1 MHTIA
6 MSSIQHELK
15 QTRPFT
21 SKGEEAGVA
30 LMRTADL
37 LRRNLTTIL
46 APHDL
51 TEQQYNVLRI
61 LRGAGERGVP
71 TLDIA
76 ERMIEETPGIT
87 RLIDRLEA
95 KKLVS
100 RERCTV
106 DRRRV
111 YCRITK
117 TGLELVNALDRPV
130 LDGVEAA
137 MSGLK
142 KRELTELLGLL
153 NRAREVMNI
162 SLNNLRAANASR
174 R

>member
-1 MHTIA
+1 

-15 QTRPFT
+15 QTRPFA

-37 LRRNLTTIL
+37 IRRNAAAIL
-46 APHDL
+46 GPYDL

-61 LRGAGERGVP
+61 LRGAGERGLP

-95 KKLVS
+95 KKLVT
-100 RERCTV
+100 RERCSV

-111 YCRITK
+111 YCRITRA
-117 TGLELVNALDRPV
+117 GLELVNTLDRPI
-130 LDGVEAA
+130 LEGIEAA

-142 KRELTELLGLL
+142 KRELNDLLALL
-153 NRAREVMNI
+153 DRARESVHA
-162 SLNNLRAANASR
+162 SLNNLRALNAR

>member
-1 MHTIA
+1 MT
-6 MSSIQHELK
+6 SIQHELK
-15 QTRPFT
+15 QTRPFA

-37 LRRNLTTIL
+37 LRRNVAPVLG
-46 APHDL
+46 PHDL

-61 LRGAGERGVP
+61 LRGAGERGLP

-95 KKLVS
+95 KKLVT
-100 RERCTV
+100 RERCNV

-111 YCRITK
+111 YCRITRA
-117 TGLELVNALDRPV
+117 GIELVNALDQPM
-130 LDGVEAA
+130 LEGAEAA
-137 MSGLK
+137 LSGLK
-142 KRELTELLGLL
+142 KRELAELLGLL
-153 NRAREVMNI
+153 DRARQSINT

>member
-1 MHTIA
+1 MAT
-6 MSSIQHELK
+6 IQHELK
-15 QTRPFT
+15 QTRPFS

-30 LMRTADL
+30 ILRTADL
-37 LRRNLTTIL
+37 LRRSMATVL

-61 LRGAGERGVP
+61 LRGAGERGLP

-95 KKLVS
+95 KALVT
-100 RERCTV
+100 RERCNV

-111 YCRITK
+111 YCRITRA
-117 TGLELVNALDRPV
+117 GLELINALDRPM
-130 LDGVEAA
+130 LEGVDLA
-137 MSGLK
+137 MAGLK
-142 KRELTELLGLL
+142 KRELTELLALL
-153 NRAREVMNI
+153 DRARESMNQ
-162 SLNNLRAANASR
+162 SLINLRAANASR

>member
-1 MHTIA
+1 

-15 QTRPFT
+15 QTRPF
-21 SKGEEAGVA
+21 SSRGEEAGVA
-30 LMRTADL
+30 ILRTADL
-37 LRRNLTTIL
+37 LRRSMSTVL

-61 LRGAGERGVP
+61 LRGAGERGLP

-95 KKLVS
+95 KALVT
-100 RERCTV
+100 RERCNV

-111 YCRITK
+111 YCRITRA
-117 TGLELVNALDRPV
+117 GLELVNALDKPM
-130 LDGVEAA
+130 LEAA
-137 MSGLK
+137 DLAMGGLK
-142 KRELTELLGLL
+142 KRELTELLALL
-153 NRAREVMNI
+153 DRAREFMNQ
-162 SLNNLRAANASR
+162 SLTNLRAANASR

>member
-1 MHTIA
+1 MA
-6 MSSIQHELK
+6 SIQSELK
-15 QTRPFT
+15 QTRPFS

-37 LRRNLTTIL
+37 IRRHMAVVLDPL
-46 APHDL
+46 DL

-61 LRGAGERGVP
+61 LRGAGERGLP

-76 ERMIEETPGIT
+76 ERMIEEAPGIT
-87 RLIDRLEA
+87 RLIDRLEG
-95 KKLVS
+95 KGLVT
-100 RERCTV
+100 RERCKV

-111 YCRITK
+111 YCRITRS
-117 TGLELVNALDRPV
+117 GLDLVSSLDQPMLEGVDV
-130 LDGVEAA
+130 L

-142 KRELTELLGLL
+142 KRELVELIGLL
-153 NRAREVMNI
+153 DRARESMHEAI
-162 SLNNLRAANASR
+162 NNLRAARAAR

>member
-1 MHTIA
+1 
-6 MSSIQHELK
+6 MSSIQRELK
-15 QTRPFT
+15 QTRPFA
-21 SKGEEAGVA
+21 SLREEAGVA

-37 LRRNLTTIL
+37 IRRNAAGVL

-61 LRGAGERGVP
+61 LRGSGEQGLP

-95 KKLVS
+95 KKLVT

-117 TGLELVNALDRPV
+117 AGIELVNALDRPM
-130 LDGVEAA
+130 LDGIDAA

-142 KRELTELLGLL
+142 KRELAELLALL
-153 NRAREVMNI
+153 DRARKAMHQ

-174 R
+174 P

>member
-1 MHTIA
+1 

-15 QTRPFT
+15 QTRPFS

-30 LMRTADL
+30 LLRTADL
-37 LRRNLTTIL
+37 LRRSMSTVLG
-46 APHDL
+46 PHDL

-61 LRGAGERGVP
+61 LRGAGERGLP

-95 KKLVS
+95 KELVT
-100 RERCTV
+100 RERCKV

-111 YCRITK
+111 YCRITRA
-117 TGLELVNALDRPV
+117 GADLVNALDRPM
-130 LDGVEAA
+130 LEGVDAA
-137 MSGLK
+137 MAGLK
-142 KRELTELLGLL
+142 KRELVELVGLL
-153 NRAREVMNI
+153 ERARESMNQ
-162 SLNNLRAANASR
+162 SLINLRTATASR